1 MTTPVTIVECAPP
14 GVSIVGEMTADGQSI
29 LMIGVGPMEGI
40 SRAAAQLPL
49 LTADWTDTDPPGGIL
64 MPLSWP
70 ACVQLAFTYGSA
82 WRPGPV
88 LTEWI
93 ATELLKRTGWA
104 DRKLPYVLPAG
115 LKPYFWQE
123 DGARMLMAHG
133 VFLEDDPGTGKTITT
148 ILGMANREYDTPVTP
163 AVIVVPPS
171 TIDQWTEAFELWAPH
186 WKTIAW
192 RGTKAKRQ
200 KLVGTADV
208 YVVGYDLCSRDAGPN
223 MDGLDAPLL
232 LINPVV
238 VCADEAHYIKNP
250 LAVRSLAVR
259 RLARGCKVFIP
270 LTGTPI
276 THTAV
281 DMWPALSALEP
292 EALPSGERYETRYIQ
307 KTNNDYNEKVV
318 GLNPFRET
326 EFRTIL
332 LGRTRRVA
340 KADVLKFLPA
350 KQHSVR
356 TVVLPPEWRKAYD
369 DIESK
374 MLAELPDSGE
384 LSAVSVLTQ
393 LTRLSQLASAPATVE
408 VIPKWD
414 EAKGEWKDHQHV
426 ELRAPSWKVTELLNV
441 LAERPGKPT
450 VCFAVS
456 RQLIMLAG
464 TAALAA
470 GLKVGYIVGGQTPKV
485 RTANREAFQRG
496 ELDVICVT
504 AAAGGTG
511 LNLTAA
517 DTAVFL
523 QRPWSLVDAMQAED
537 RIHRIGSEIHTSISI
552 IDIVAEAT
560 VDSRI
565 RAVLRQKAGHLGELL
580 QDPRI
585 VAQLLGGASV
595 TRMKAK
601 AS

>member
-1 MTTPVTIVECAPP
+1 
-14 GVSIVGEMTADGQSI
+14 
-29 LMIGVGPMEGI
+29 
-40 SRAAAQLPL
+40 
-49 LTADWTDTDPPGGIL
+49 
-64 MPLSWP
+64 
-70 ACVQLAFTYGSA
+70 
-82 WRPGPV
+82 
-88 LTEWI
+88 
-93 ATELLKRTGWA
+93 
-104 DRKLPYVLPAG
+104 
-115 LKPYFWQE
+115 
-123 DGARMLMAHG
+123 
-133 VFLEDDPGTGKTITT
+133 
-148 ILGMANREYDTPVTP
+148 
-163 AVIVVPPS
+163 
-171 TIDQWTEAFELWAPH
+171 
-186 WKTIAW
+186 
-192 RGTKAKRQ
+192 
-200 KLVGTADV
+200 
-208 YVVGYDLCSRDAGPN
+208 
-223 MDGLDAPLL
+223 
-232 LINPVV
+232 
-238 VCADEAHYIKNP
+238 
-250 LAVRSLAVR
+250 
-259 RLARGCKVFIP
+259 
-270 LTGTPI
+270 
-276 THTAV
+276 
-281 DMWPALSALEP
+281 MWPALSALEP

-408 VIPKWD
+408 IIPKWD